1 MTNTNLIDI
10 TPIIEIVIT
19 LLGAIITFMIIPW
32 IKSKLDSNQWNNLN
46 EYAAV
51 FVKCAEMIFKGT
63 NLGKDKKKWVI
74 EKLTAIAEE
83 HNLKFSAE
91 AIEAA
96 LENAVSDM
104 NEKKNKDK
112 EEIAIQDYKPEI
124 SE

>member
-10 TPIIEIVIT
+10 TPIIEIIIT
-19 LLGAIITFMIIPW
+19 LLGTIITLMVIPW
-32 IKSKLDSNQWNNLN
+32 LKTKIDSNQWNNLN
-46 EYAAV
+46 EYASV
-51 FVKCAEMIFKGT
+51 FVRCAEMVFKGT

-83 HNLKFSAE
+83 HNLKFSAD

-96 LENAVSDM
+96 LESAVRDM
-104 NEKKNKDK
+104 NEKNNK
-112 EEIAIQDYKPEI
+112 EEINTENYKPEI

>member
-1 MTNTNLIDI
+1 MTDI

-19 LLGAIITFMIIPW
+19 LLGTIVTIVVVPW
-32 IKSKLDSNQWNNLN
+32 LKTKIDSNQWNNLN
-46 EYAAV
+46 EYAVV
-51 FVKCAEMIFKGT
+51 FVKTAEMIYRGT

-83 HNLKFSAE
+83 HHLKFSAD

-96 LENAVSDM
+96 IENAVKNM
-104 NEKKNKDK
+104 NDSKIEVINV
-112 EEIAIQDYKPEI
+112 EDYKAEI

>member
-10 TPIIEIVIT
+10 TPIVEIIIT
-19 LLGAIITFMIIPW
+19 LLGTIITLMFVPW
-32 IKSKLDSNQWNNLN
+32 LKTKLDSNQWNNLN

-51 FVKCAEMIFKGT
+51 FVRCAEMIFKGT
-63 NLGKDKKKWVI
+63 NLGKDKKKWVV

-83 HNLKFSAE
+83 HNLKFSAD

-96 LENAVSDM
+96 IENAVKNM
-104 NEKKNKDK
+104 NDFKLEVIDT
-112 EEIAIQDYKPEI
+112 EEYKPEV

>member
-1 MTNTNLIDI
+1 MTNTNIIDI

-19 LLGAIITFMIIPW
+19 LLGTIITLMFVPW
-32 IKSKLDSNQWNNLN
+32 LKTKLDSNQWNNLN

-51 FVKCAEMIFKGT
+51 FVRCAEMIFKGT
-63 NLGKDKKKWVI
+63 NLGKDKKKWVV

-83 HNLKFSAE
+83 HNLKFSAD

-96 LENAVSDM
+96 IENAVKNM
-104 NEKKNKDK
+104 NDFKLEVIDT
-112 EEIAIQDYKPEI
+112 EENKPEI

>member
-19 LLGAIITFMIIPW
+19 LLGTIITLMVVPW
-32 IKSKLDSNQWNNLN
+32 IKSKLDSNQWKNLN
-46 EYAAV
+46 EYASV

-83 HNLKFSAE
+83 HHLKFSPD
-91 AIEAA
+91 AIESAI
-96 LENAVSDM
+96 ENAVKNM
-104 NEKKNKDK
+104 NDSKIEVINVEDC
-112 EEIAIQDYKPEI
+112 KPEI

>member
-1 MTNTNLIDI
+1 MTNTNLVDI

-19 LLGAIITFMIIPW
+19 LLGTIITLIVVPW
-32 IKSKLDSNQWNNLN
+32 LKSKLDSNQWKNLN
-46 EYAAV
+46 EYASV

-83 HNLKFSAE
+83 HHLKFSPD
-91 AIEAA
+91 AIESAI
-96 LENAVSDM
+96 ENAVKNM
-104 NEKKNKDK
+104 NDSKIEVINVEDC
-112 EEIAIQDYKPEI
+112 KPEI

>member
-19 LLGAIITFMIIPW
+19 LLGTIITLMVVPW
-32 IKSKLDSNQWNNLN
+32 LKSKLDSNQWKNLN
-46 EYAAV
+46 EYASV

-83 HNLKFSAE
+83 HHLKFSPD
-91 AIEAA
+91 AIESAI
-96 LENAVSDM
+96 ENAVKNM
-104 NEKKNKDK
+104 NDSKIEVINIEDC
-112 EEIAIQDYKPEI
+112 KPEI

>member
-1 MTNTNLIDI
+1 MTNTNLVDI

-19 LLGAIITFMIIPW
+19 LLRTIVTIVVVPW
-32 IKSKLDSNQWNNLN
+32 LKSKLDSNQWNNLN
-46 EYAAV
+46 EYAVV
-51 FVKCAEMIFKGT
+51 FVKTAEMIFRGT

-83 HNLKFSAE
+83 HHLKFSAD

-96 LENAVSDM
+96 IENAVKNM
-104 NEKKNKDK
+104 NDSKIEVINV
-112 EEIAIQDYKPEI
+112 EDYKAEI